1 MKSDSL
7 LNEIPNDLVWQKVI
21 NEDYPLT
28 LNDTLFYK
36 KLSAEYFN
44 EKSFS
49 KKDVETFKEI
59 FNSSTFT
66 DIYTTACIPDYR
78 DVLILK
84 KSYKIV
90 GIVKICLGCEMNY
103 IIGKDQ
109 NNKTIKNSGGLE
121 KRNWRCF

>member
-49 KKDVETFKEI
+49 KKDVETFKEFLI
-59 FNSSTFT
+59 LQLLP
-66 DIYTTACIPDYR
+66 IYTQQHVFQI
-78 DVLILK
+78 I
-84 KSYKIV
+84 
-90 GIVKICLGCEMNY
+90 EMY
-103 IIGKDQ
+103 
-109 NNKTIKNSGGLE
+109 
-121 KRNWRCF
+121 